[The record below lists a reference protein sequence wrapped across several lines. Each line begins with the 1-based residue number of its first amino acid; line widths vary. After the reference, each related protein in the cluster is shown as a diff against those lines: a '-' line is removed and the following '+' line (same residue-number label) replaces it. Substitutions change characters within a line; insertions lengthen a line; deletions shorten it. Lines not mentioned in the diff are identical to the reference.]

1 MSKKE
6 FKAQIEL
13 DRAEEKL
20 INSLSKEQ
28 EELLKNLRKINGVVD
43 QLISLKYKDFSQ
55 LKGGAAFI
63 YVMGSSVNMLID
75 NTSGESKI
83 KQAVGLLV
91 DGAIAYASFYISLFG
106 IVTTILSLK
115 DIGPSTGYK
124 ELYSY
129 LFESKKSDV
138 FITPNGF
145 LCVTMPDGTVYMRP
159 ASEKLKSLYGISK
172 EPSGMLSGGQK
183 SDVLFGGSEKDIF
196 IGHGGND
203 LFIGGDGKDD
213 YFANNSFITIKDSDG
228 KGRVFDNNYEQL
240 RGGTYSYSKNGED
253 KYFDGDTA
261 YSLNKSTKTLHI
273 SSSGN

>member
-28 EELLKNLRKINGVVD
+28 EELLKNSRKINGVVD

-55 LKGGAAFI
+55 LKGDAAFI
-63 YVMGSSVNMLID
+63 YVMDSSVNMLID

-83 KQAVGLLV
+83 KQAVRLLV
-91 DGAIAYASFYISLFG
+91 DGAIAYASFYIPLFG

-115 DIGPSTGYK
+115 DIDPSTGYK

-145 LCVTMPDGTVYMRP
+145 LRVTMPDGTVYMRP

-172 EPSGMLSGGQK
+172 ESSGMLSGGQK

-213 YFANNSFITIKDSDG
+213 YFVNNSFITIKDSDG
-228 KGRVFDNNYEQL
+228 KGRVFDNNYKQL

-261 YSLNKSTKTLHI
+261 YLLNKSTKTLHI
-273 SSSGN
+273 SK